1 MAYVIAVYDADVKR
15 GPKLLKLFRRYLN
28 WVQNSVFEGEITK
41 AQLAAL
47 QEDVKTII
55 DTEEDA
61 VVFYLLRDERYAE
74 RKLLGKE
81 TGTRSRMV

>member
-41 AQLAAL
+41 AQCAAL
-47 QEDVKTII
+47 QEEVRALI
-55 DTEEDA
+55 DEEEDA
-61 VVFYLLRDERYAE
+61 VVLYLLRDERYAE
-74 RKLLGKE
+74 RILVGQE
-81 TGTRSRMV
+81 TGTRDRMI